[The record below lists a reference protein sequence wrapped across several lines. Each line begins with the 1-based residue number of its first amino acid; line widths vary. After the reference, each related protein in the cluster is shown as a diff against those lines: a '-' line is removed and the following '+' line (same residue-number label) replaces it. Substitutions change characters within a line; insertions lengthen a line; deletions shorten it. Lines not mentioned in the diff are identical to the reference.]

1 MKTSEM
7 TMMVSRKL
15 RAFLAD
21 TRGTATMEFV
31 LVFPLLMWFVL
42 TIFETG
48 FIATRS
54 VLLERGL
61 DMAARDLRLGIDPT
75 MDHDKLKQRV
85 CDNSSIL
92 VNCERDLVLEVVELD
107 LASAYPQN
115 QANCIDRTEE
125 IAPTITFNPGGRN
138 RIMFVR
144 ACMIID
150 PIFPGLGISLGLQR
164 DKSGGFQLVAYTAF
178 MNEPA

>member
-1 MKTSEM
+1 M
-7 TMMVSRKL
+7 TFGKIDN
-15 RAFLAD
+15 FLAD
-21 TRGTATMEFV
+21 QSGNATIEFV
-31 LVFPLLMWFVL
+31 MVFPVLMFFFMMV
-42 TIFETG
+42 FETG

-61 DMAARDLRLGIDPT
+61 DIATRNLRLGTDSTIDYEIF
-75 MDHDKLKQRV
+75 KKRV
-85 CDNSSIL
+85 CENSSIL
-92 VNCERDLVLEVVELD
+92 VNCERDLILEVVELD
-107 LASAYPQN
+107 LNSAYPQN

-125 IAPTITFNPGGRN
+125 IDPTITFNPGGRN

-150 PIFPGLGISLGLQR
+150 PIFPGLGITLGLKK

>member
-1 MKTSEM
+1 M
-7 TMMVSRKL
+7 TFGKIDN
-15 RAFLAD
+15 FLAD
-21 TRGTATMEFV
+21 QSGNATIEFV
-31 LVFPLLMWFVL
+31 IVFPVLMFFFMMV
-42 TIFETG
+42 FETG

-61 DMAARDLRLGIDPT
+61 DIATRDLRLGTDSTID
-75 MDHDKLKQRV
+75 HEILKKRV
-85 CDNSSIL
+85 CENSSIL
-92 VNCERDLVLEVVELD
+92 VNCERDLILEVVELD
-107 LASAYPQN
+107 LNSAYPQN

-125 IAPTITFNPGGRN
+125 IDPTITFNPGGRN

-150 PIFPGLGISLGLQR
+150 PIFPGLGITIGLKK

>member
-1 MKTSEM
+1 MSVKIGS
-7 TMMVSRKL
+7 
-15 RAFLAD
+15 FLD
-21 TRGTATMEFV
+21 DQSGNATMEFV
-31 LVFPLLMWFVL
+31 IVFPMLMWFVM

-61 DMAARDLRLGIDPT
+61 DVAARDLRLGTDPT
-75 MDHDKLKQRV
+75 IDHEKLKNAV
-85 CDNSSIL
+85 CENSNIL
-92 VNCERDLVLEVVELD
+92 VNCKRDLILEVVELD
-107 LASAYPQN
+107 VNSAYPQN

-125 IAPTITFNPGGRN
+125 IEPTITFNPGGRN

-150 PIFPGLGISLGLQR
+150 PIFPGLGITLGLPT
-164 DKSGGFQLVAYTAF
+164 DSSGGFQLVTFTAF

>member
-1 MKTSEM
+1 
-7 TMMVSRKL
+7 MMFEKIDK
-15 RAFLAD
+15 FLAD
-21 TRGTATMEFV
+21 QGGNATIEFV
-31 LVFPLLMWFVL
+31 IVFPVLMFFVMMV
-42 TIFETG
+42 FETG

-61 DMAARDLRLGIDPT
+61 DIATRDVRLGMGSAI
-75 MDHDKLKQRV
+75 DHDTLKEQV
-85 CDNSSIL
+85 CKNSNVL
-92 VNCERDLVLEVVELD
+92 VNCERDLILEVVELD

-125 IAPTITFNPGGRN
+125 IEPTVTFNPGGRN
-138 RIMFVR
+138 RIMFIR

-150 PIFPGLGISLGLQR
+150 PIFPGLGITLGLTK
-164 DKSGGFQLVAYTAF
+164 DKSGGFQLVTYTAF

>member
-1 MKTSEM
+1 MNIESKTMKVAT
-7 TMMVSRKL
+7 KIQG
-15 RAFLAD
+15 FID
-21 TRGTATMEFV
+21 DQGGNGTMEFV
-31 LVFPLLMWFVL
+31 VVFPVLMWFVL

-48 FIATRS
+48 FIATR
-54 VLLERGL
+54 VVMLERGL
-61 DMAARDLRLGIDPT
+61 DMASRDLRLGIGTP
-75 MDHDKLKQRV
+75 DHDSLKQKV
-85 CDNSSIL
+85 CENTAIL
-92 VNCERDLVLEVVELD
+92 VNCERDLILEVVELD
-107 LASAYPQN
+107 INSAYPQN

-164 DKSGGFQLVAYTAF
+164 DKSGGFQMVAYTAF

>member
-1 MKTSEM
+1 MDKTMFEKMRSFIDDQ
-7 TMMVSRKL
+7 S
-15 RAFLAD
+15 
-21 TRGTATMEFV
+21 GNATIEFV
-31 LVFPLLMWFVL
+31 IVFPVLMWFVM

-61 DMAARDLRLGIDPT
+61 DIAVRNLRLGTDPVIT
-75 MDHDKLKQRV
+75 HDTLRRSV
-85 CDNSSIL
+85 CENSQIL
-92 VNCERDLVLEVVELD
+92 LNCERDLILEVVEYD
-107 LASAYPQN
+107 AASAYPQN

-125 IAPTITFNPGGRN
+125 IEPTITFNPGGRN

-150 PIFPGLGISLGLQR
+150 PIFPGIGITLGLTK
-164 DKSGGFQLVAYTAF
+164 DSSGGFQLVAYTAF

>member
-1 MKTSEM
+1 MGRFIEDQSGNATIEFVIVFPVLM
-7 TMMVSRKL
+7 FFVMMV
-15 RAFLAD
+15 
-21 TRGTATMEFV
+21 
-31 LVFPLLMWFVL
+31 
-42 TIFETG
+42 FETG

-61 DMAARDLRLGIDPT
+61 DIAARDLRLGTDPT
-75 MDHDKLKQRV
+75 IDHEKLKKLV
-85 CDNSSIL
+85 CENSNIL
-92 VNCERDLVLEVVELD
+92 ANCERDLILEVVELD
-107 LASAYPQN
+107 INSAYPQN

-125 IAPTITFNPGGRN
+125 IEPTITFNPGGRN

-150 PIFPGLGISLGLQR
+150 PIFPGLGISLGLQK
-164 DKSGGFQLVAYTAF
+164 DSSGGYQLVAYTAF

>member
-1 MKTSEM
+1 MDKTMFEKMRSFIDDQ
-7 TMMVSRKL
+7 S
-15 RAFLAD
+15 
-21 TRGTATMEFV
+21 GNATIEFV
-31 LVFPLLMWFVL
+31 IVFPVLMWFVMMV
-42 TIFETG
+42 FETG

-61 DMAARDLRLGIDPT
+61 DVATRDLRLGTDPT
-75 MDHDKLKQRV
+75 IDHTKLRNAV
-85 CDNSSIL
+85 CENSTIL
-92 VNCERDLVLEVVELD
+92 ANCERDLILEVVELD
-107 LASAYPQN
+107 INSAYPQN

-125 IAPTITFNPGGRN
+125 IEPTITFNPGGRN

-150 PIFPGLGISLGLQR
+150 PIFPGLGISLGLR
-164 DKSGGFQLVAYTAF
+164 KDNSGGYQLVTYTAF

>member
-1 MKTSEM
+1 MSEKM
-7 TMMVSRKL
+7 GRFIEDQSGNATIEFVIVFPVLMFFVMMV
-15 RAFLAD
+15 
-21 TRGTATMEFV
+21 
-31 LVFPLLMWFVL
+31 
-42 TIFETG
+42 FETG

-61 DMAARDLRLGIDPT
+61 DSAARVLRLGTDPT
-75 MDHDKLKQRV
+75 IDHEKLKKLV
-85 CDNSSIL
+85 CENSNIL
-92 VNCERDLVLEVVELD
+92 ANCERDLILEVVELD
-107 LASAYPQN
+107 INSAYPQN

-125 IAPTITFNPGGRN
+125 IEPTITFNPGGRN

-150 PIFPGLGISLGLQR
+150 PIFPGLGITLGLPK
-164 DKSGGFQLVAYTAF
+164 DSSGGFQLVTYTAF